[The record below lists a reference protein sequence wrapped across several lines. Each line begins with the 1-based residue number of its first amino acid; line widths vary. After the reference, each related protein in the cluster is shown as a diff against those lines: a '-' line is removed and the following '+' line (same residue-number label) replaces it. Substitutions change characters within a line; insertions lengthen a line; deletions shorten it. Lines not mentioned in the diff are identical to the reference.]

1 MHVHTIIEHLQQHNK
16 DLLICIADLQAQLQ
30 KEKELPPQ
38 VQFNDLITVND
49 ALGETYSFPLSF
61 VDSLE
66 V

>member
-16 DLLICIADLQAQLQ
+16 ALLICIADLQARLQ

-38 VQFNDLITVND
+38 VQFNDLVTVND